1 MGVRLTKKMHGRM
14 CRKVRHIRVSSHHQN
29 GGVRKQGL
37 HWGRYHPGL
46 DTALHPPHQNR
57 MLCERFHVPP
67 SFFVTDPYSNRDV
80 FAVCR
85 NPITRAISEFRCP
98 WKGFCAPARSAQA
111 RAKRACATPDT
122 LNEWLMAKKS
132 RGAMSPPF
140 KNGHFIPQST
150 YFFDHEGRRLI
161 PRSRTL
167 RFESLEEDFEKLCV
181 DYQLVYS
188 ALPKVNVSDMPLFTA
203 EDLTPE
209 TLQMLETVYAGDFT
223 LLGYDFQSNGA

>member
-1 MGVRLTKKMHGRM
+1 
-14 CRKVRHIRVSSHHQN
+14 
-29 GGVRKQGL
+29 
-37 HWGRYHPGL
+37 
-46 DTALHPPHQNR
+46 
-57 MLCERFHVPP
+57 
-67 SFFVTDPYSNRDV
+67 
-80 FAVCR
+80 
-85 NPITRAISEFRCP
+85 
-98 WKGFCAPARSAQA
+98 
-111 RAKRACATPDT
+111 
-122 LNEWLMAKKS
+122 
-132 RGAMSPPF
+132 MSPPF

-150 YFFDHEGRRLI
+150 YFFDHEGRRLS